1 MTIEK
6 RGKSYRA
13 TAYKKGTRY
22 RKTFA
27 TKSQAMA
34 WLVAMEKAPDV
45 KNVEAKGKTCR
56 DLIERYR
63 DVVTPTKKGHR
74 SEYCMLNSVL
84 SELIADRLLVNLGVA
99 DLDEF
104 FGNLRTKISTRTGRK
119 LKMSS
124 IGRIRN
130 LLAAVFN
137 YCVKIG
143 WLETSPFKNYE
154 MRIKTRHRDRI
165 ASRDEIDKM
174 LEVVRW
180 DGLSMPVTLHQ
191 LTMAAFLF
199 STMTGMRR
207 GEIVGMRH
215 EWIDRRVIRLP
226 DFATKTNTARDVA
239 LSKKARALLDAV
251 LQRETKKPFDIK
263 LSTVSVFFTEIRDA
277 AGLGPVRDEDGN
289 LIKEGLN
296 FHDGRATFATWA
308 AARLSPLALAR
319 QLGHADLKMTMR
331 YYRSRPEQV
340 ADLLDAPEKN

>member
-6 RGKSYRA
+6 RGKTYRA

-34 WLVAMEKAPDV
+34 WLIAMEKAPDV

-63 DVVTPTKKGHR
+63 DIVTPTKKGHR
-74 SEYCMLNSVL
+74 AEYYMLTSFL
-84 SELIADRLLVNLGVA
+84 SAPFADRLLANLGT
-99 DLDEF
+99 DDFDEL
-104 FGNLRTKISTRTGRK
+104 FGRLRTKTSVKTGRK

-124 IGRIRN
+124 IVRLRN
-130 LLAAVFN
+130 LLSAVFT

-143 WLETSPFKNYE
+143 WLENSPLKNYT
-154 MRIKTRHRDRI
+154 MRAKTDHRDRI
-165 ASRDEIDKM
+165 ASPNEIARLLD
-174 LEVVRW
+174 VVKW
-180 DGLSMPVTLHQ
+180 DGKSVPANLHQ
-191 LTMAAFLF
+191 LAVAAFLF

-207 GEIVGMRH
+207 GEILAIRR
-215 EWIDRRVIRLP
+215 EWIDERVIHLP
-226 DFATKTNTARDVA
+226 DFATKTNSARDVA

-251 LQRETKKPFDIK
+251 LQRDTEKPFAIK
-263 LSTVSVFFTEIRDA
+263 AQTVSVFFTEIRDA
-277 AGLGPVRDEDGN
+277 AGLGPVRDADGH
-289 LIKEGLN
+289 LVKEGLN

-308 AARLSPLALAR
+308 ASHLTPLALAR

-340 ADLLDAPEKN
+340 ADLLDKG